1 ARWRAERLLVQWSA
15 HGVAYKDLTRDIGSA
30 VLLYRSKFSDCPV
43 GMVANSY
50 PNVDLLWD
58 NVIAG
63 PWGVAP
69 LYSASASPGPSF
81 PGTPGSL
88 QNARADDSRQRTL

>member
-1 ARWRAERLLVQWSA
+1 MKLLFAAPLSGLPSEEAAQWHAERLLVQWSA

-43 GMVANSY
+43 GTVANSY

-69 LYSASASPGPSF
+69 A
-81 PGTPGSL
+81 L
-88 QNARADDSRQRTL
+88 QC